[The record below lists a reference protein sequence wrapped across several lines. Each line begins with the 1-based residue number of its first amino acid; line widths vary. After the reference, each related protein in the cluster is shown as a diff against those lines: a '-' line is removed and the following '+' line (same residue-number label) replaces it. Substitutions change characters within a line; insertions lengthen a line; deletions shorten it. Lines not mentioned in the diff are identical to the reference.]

1 MLSRVLGDYADP
13 AEAVPRTALP
23 ELRHSRYVAYR
34 AALRRRMSSLRGWW
48 LLRGALIALAGL
60 DKLVLAC
67 GTHFAD
73 IRPFSLVFAVWPFSL
88 AAPADGGA
96 AAAAAAAAA
105 ASSSPLLSFYPAW
118 LGALVHRAGSVLFQ
132 ALLRDHYG
140 APAGGS
146 ALRTDAIAFNA
157 GLARAVL
164 AALSATAIPIAL
176 AITAAISVCRWRARD
191 FASHRALAASP
202 EAREWTW
209 DTAHIGEHPA
219 QALPSRAASGVEA
232 VSSERDQGRLAAK
245 ANPRIASRLLET
257 GTPANRTRKAL
268 NADAASAAHA
278 HAHGA
283 AAAAANDAA
292 DPADQANARAAEAAG
307 DLPDDPVLAYLREGT
322 WPAPQEHAL
331 HPHAH
336 ASGRESP
343 IRHDASKGVMID
355 PCHTAT
361 VSAS

>member
-1 MLSRVLGDYADP
+1 MLGDYTDP

-23 ELRHSRYVAYR
+23 ELRHPRYIAYR
-34 AALRRRMSSLRGWW
+34 AALRRRMASLRGWW

-73 IRPFSLVFAVWPFSL
+73 IAPFSLLFSVWPLSL

-105 ASSSPLLSFYPAW
+105 ASSSPLLSFYPQWA
-118 LGALVHRAGSVLFQ
+118 GALVHRAGSVLFQ

-146 ALRTDAIAFNA
+146 ALRTESIAFNA

-164 AALSATAIPIAL
+164 AALSATVIPIAL
-176 AITAAISVCRWRARD
+176 AVIAAISVCRWRARD

-209 DTAHIGEHPA
+209 DTRMIGEHPA
-219 QALPSRAASGVEA
+219 QALPARASSGVEA
-232 VSSERDQGRLAAK
+232 LSSERDQAKKAAK
-245 ANPRIASRLLET
+245 ANFRLASQLVAT
-257 GTPANRTRKAL
+257 GTPALRTRGAL
-268 NADAASAAHA
+268 H
-278 HAHGA
+278 A
-283 AAAAANDAA
+283 AAAGAGDDHSSTAAAADADA
-292 DPADQANARAAEAAG
+292 DPADAAMAHAAEAAG
-307 DLPDDPVLAYLREGT
+307 DLPDDPVIAYLCEGT
-322 WPAPQEHAL
+322 WPAPQAHAL
-331 HPHAH
+331 HPMA
-336 ASGRESP
+336 ASARELQQLP
-343 IRHDASKGVMID
+343 MRLLN
-355 PCHTAT
+355 
-361 VSAS
+361 